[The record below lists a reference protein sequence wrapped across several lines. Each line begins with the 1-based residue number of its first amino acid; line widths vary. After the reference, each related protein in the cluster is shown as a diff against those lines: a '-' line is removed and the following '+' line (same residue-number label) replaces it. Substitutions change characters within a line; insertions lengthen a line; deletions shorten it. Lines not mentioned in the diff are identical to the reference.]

1 ATRHRGP
8 PRQPGGRTEPAGP
21 PGTRLPVPLP
31 AGDAQPDAAAL
42 VGQAALGADLSGA
55 APRAAGALGQP
66 GRRLRA
72 RPGRAGAAEPAA
84 LLLTGQ
90 LPEGAAAH
98 PAAAQSRSLSGLPA
112 RLLAL
117 PPGQPRLA
125 GDPQR
130 R

>member
-1 ATRHRGP
+1 
-8 PRQPGGRTEPAGP
+8 
-21 PGTRLPVPLP
+21 
-31 AGDAQPDAAAL
+31 AQPDAAAL

-130 R
+130 RSFRGACDPSELSVERAGPGRPPGRLA